1 MGHGAEPVDVG
12 ALLGGG
18 VRVILDLALSLLALV
33 AAILAIGVAGWILD
47 AIEWL
52 RGLLRL
58 VALGRSR

>member
-1 MGHGAEPVDVG
+1 MG

-33 AAILAIGVAGWILD
+33 AAVLAIGVAGWLLD

-52 RGLLRL
+52 RGLLR
-58 VALGRSR
+58 

>member
-1 MGHGAEPVDVG
+1 VG

-52 RGLLRL
+52 RGLLR
-58 VALGRSR
+58 

>member
-18 VRVILDLALSLLALV
+18 VRVIIDLALGLLALV
-33 AAILAIGVAGWILD
+33 AALLAIGVAGWLLD

-52 RGLLRL
+52 RGMLR
-58 VALGRSR
+58 

>member
-1 MGHGAEPVDVG
+1 MG

-33 AAILAIGVAGWILD
+33 AALLAIGVAGWILD

-52 RGLLRL
+52 RGLLR
-58 VALGRSR
+58 

>member
-1 MGHGAEPVDVG
+1 MG

-18 VRVILDLALSLLALV
+18 VRVIVDLALSLLALV

-52 RGLLRL
+52 RGLLR
-58 VALGRSR
+58 

>member
-12 ALLGGG
+12 ALLGCG

-33 AAILAIGVAGWILD
+33 AALLAVGVAGWLLD

-52 RGLLRL
+52 RGMLR
-58 VALGRSR
+58 